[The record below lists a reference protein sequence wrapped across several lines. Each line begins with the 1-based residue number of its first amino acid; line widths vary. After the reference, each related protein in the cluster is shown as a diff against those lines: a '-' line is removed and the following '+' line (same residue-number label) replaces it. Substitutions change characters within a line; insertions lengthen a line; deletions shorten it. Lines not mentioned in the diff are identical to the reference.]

1 MKKSQIALTN
11 LGLYNEG
18 TLLYKWLEVPCTN
31 EEFKQALTNIKVA
44 NNTEYEEFFISDWE
58 NIEGIGEYSSIKEVN
73 RIATMQRL
81 INDKIEESNNNH
93 CVSTDEI
100 SKAIN
105 QVLSETLPTSHDI
118 DDIENI
124 LEDMTIYLSEN
135 YIDSRGFQETWKAT
149 NEYFNNYLLDT
160 DEKLRDLTESDFY
173 MYFDEKAYIE
183 NDLKHNDIVKYW
195 DNDIIIMIND

>member
-31 EEFKQALTNIKVA
+31 KEFKQALTDIKVA

-73 RIATMQRL
+73 KIATMQQL
-81 INDKIEESNNNH
+81 IDNKIKESNNNH

-105 QVLSETLPTSHDI
+105 QVLSETLPTSYDI
-118 DDIENI
+118 DDIENL
-124 LEDMTIYLSEN
+124 LEDMTIYLSER
-135 YIDSRGFQETWKAT
+135 YIDGRGFQETWKAT
-149 NEYFNNYLLDT
+149 DEYFNNYLLDT
-160 DEKLRDLTESDFY
+160 DDKLRDLTESDFY

-183 NDLKHNDIVKYW
+183 NDLKHNDIVKHW